1 MEGSFCLNLS
11 NQGFPHP
18 RCVEQEEYE
27 EERRLFYVAITRAKE
42 YLFLSYPTSIYR
54 YGSYE
59 NLEPSDFI
67 KNISSDLL
75 NYNELAHQ
83 VRELSGN
90 GVQYIE
96 SSDW

>member
-1 MEGSFCLNLS
+1 MNLS
-11 NQGFPHP
+11 SQGFPHP
-18 RCVEQEEYE
+18 RCVEVNEYE

-67 KNISSDLL
+67 KNINSDLL

-83 VRELSGN
+83 VRESSGN
-90 GVQYIE
+90 GVEYIE